1 MTPNDVFSIVNIL
14 ALPMWL
20 LMIILP
26 KWKVSRFLIDYKV
39 IPLALAV
46 IYAIYI
52 IQGLLA
58 GGMMDFGT
66 LSSVMELFT
75 TENAVL
81 SGWVHYLAFDL
92 VVGMW
97 MLDQNKKLGIHQ
109 LVMIPCLLGTFM
121 FGPLG
126 FLLFM
131 IIKFFKQKSH
141 EISIMASKN

>member
-75 TENAVL
+75 TENAVCQ
-81 SGWVHYLAFDL
+81 
-92 VVGMW
+92 VGCITW
-97 MLDQNKKLGIHQ
+97 
-109 LVMIPCLLGTFM
+109 LL
-121 FGPLG
+121 
-126 FLLFM
+126 
-131 IIKFFKQKSH
+131 IW
-141 EISIMASKN
+141 